1 MQIGKFFD
9 IFTTMKSQLYKTY
22 RYLWL
27 PFFALLAI
35 WIVYWIEIRFGFNF
49 NSYGLFPRSLKGLRG
64 ILLSPFI
71 HSGIEHLF
79 KNSIPLIILISA
91 LAFFYPKKHIKILL
105 YGFLF
110 SGILTW
116 IIARPSYHI
125 GASGIVYFLASF
137 LFFNGIKSKNYRLI
151 ALALTVAFVYGS
163 LVWGVLPDQTKEN
176 ISWEGHLS
184 GLIVGFLLSYFYTS
198 QLVTSEFN
206 IKKHKS
212 VKQTEK
218 EKEFMRQFDENGH
231 FSPVEPEEE
240 SIDKV
245 SNDSSNQ
252 LEIKVYYKPK
262 QED

>member
-1 MQIGKFFD
+1 
-9 IFTTMKSQLYKTY
+9 MKSQFYHTY

-27 PFFALLAI
+27 PFLALLAI
-35 WIVYWIEIRFGFNF
+35 WTVYWVEIRFGFNF
-49 NSYGLFPRSLKGLRG
+49 NKYGLYPRSFKGLTG

-79 KNSIPLIILISA
+79 KNSIPLVILSSA
-91 LAFFYPKKHIKILL
+91 LAFFYPKNYLKILL

-110 SGILTW
+110 SGILAW

-125 GASGIVYFLASF
+125 GASGVVYFLASF

-151 ALALTVAFVYGS
+151 ALALSVAFVYGS

-198 QLVTSEFN
+198 QFVTSELKLN
-206 IKKHKS
+206 KTKS
-212 VKQTEK
+212 VKQTER
-218 EKEFMRQFDENGH
+218 EKEFMRQFDEHGH
-231 FSPVEPEEE
+231 FNPVEPEEE
-240 SIDKV
+240 SADEV
-245 SNDSSNQ
+245 SIDSSNQ

-262 QED
+262 QKD